1 MQYVSHHP
9 LLSDMAEGYVTRVL
23 DEMHSVLA
31 YFDNS
36 ECPSFSREE
45 NHSVWFDASESTY
58 HTSSGLEVGIPILFA
73 LCFIMRAGPVLACL
87 EPSTKCDL

>member
-45 NHSVWFDASESTY
+45 NHSVWFVMWFDAPKSTY
-58 HTSSGLEVGIPILFA
+58 HTSSGLEVQTPI
-73 LCFIMRAGPVLACL
+73 
-87 EPSTKCDL
+87 